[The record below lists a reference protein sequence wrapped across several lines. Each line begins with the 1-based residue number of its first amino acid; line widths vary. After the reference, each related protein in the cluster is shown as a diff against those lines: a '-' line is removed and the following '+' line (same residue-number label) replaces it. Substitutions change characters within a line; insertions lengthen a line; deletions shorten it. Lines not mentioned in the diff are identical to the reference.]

1 MTTPRRRRSDSVVAM
16 HSRDQMTL
24 PSQIDH
30 CEIAHR
36 AYEIFCERGRDHGH
50 AVDDWLLAERELRD
64 AMRSSAA

>member
-1 MTTPRRRRSDSVVAM
+1 M

-50 AVDDWLLAERELRD
+50 DVDDWLLAERELRD